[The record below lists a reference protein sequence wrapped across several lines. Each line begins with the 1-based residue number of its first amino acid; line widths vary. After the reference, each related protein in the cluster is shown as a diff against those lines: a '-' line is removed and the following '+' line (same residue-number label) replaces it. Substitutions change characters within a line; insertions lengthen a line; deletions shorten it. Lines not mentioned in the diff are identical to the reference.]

1 MTALEPGSLP
11 NILFPSSSDRPE
23 GIFGSCFASVVSVE
37 VMLATTY
44 LYGIIT
50 TGINATLWVREIKI
64 GTAAKE
70 ISSKIFIRL

>member
-1 MTALEPGSLP
+1 MT
-11 NILFPSSSDRPE
+11 
-23 GIFGSCFASVVSVE
+23 
-37 VMLATTY
+37 TTY

-50 TGINATLWVREIKI
+50 TGIKATLLVREIKI